1 MFKSKFNDYL
11 GILNINKNIIKGKIM
26 KKIWMTLLL
35 LPLLAGCYARRGGI
49 PLFNSYGY
57 NYTPDNVIVQK
68 GDTLYS
74 LSRKYQVPLRGMIEE
89 NNLSAPYALSIGQ
102 TLRLPKRQTHIV
114 AKGDT
119 LYSIAKKYN
128 VDMTSLSRLNDLK
141 EPYTLSIGQV
151 LALPESLAVNETTS
165 YQIASSDHGGIS
177 THNYTKTSD
186 KVTKVA
192 TKKTTSTAKKTTVA
206 KKTSSDKAK
215 PKTIAKKSPHKQ
227 ISTYRKSKFIWPVNG
242 TVVSN
247 FGIVGKGRR
256 NDGINIKAAIGTN
269 VKAADKGIVAYA
281 GNELKG
287 FGNLILIKHSDG
299 YITAYAHNQQL
310 FVKKGQKVLRGEK
323 IATVGSTGSV
333 NSPQLHFEVRAG
345 KKAVNPRQYLP

>member
-1 MFKSKFNDYL
+1 
-11 GILNINKNIIKGKIM
+11 M
-26 KKIWMTLLL
+26 KKIWITLLV
-35 LPLLAGCYARRGGI
+35 LPLLAGCYARSGGI

-57 NYTPDNVIVQK
+57 NYTPNSVVVQK

-89 NNLSAPYALSIGQ
+89 NSLSAPYALSIGQ

-119 LYSIAKKYN
+119 LYSISKKYN
-128 VDMTSLSRLNDLK
+128 VDLTSLSRFNGL
-141 EPYTLSIGQV
+141 EAPYTLSVGQV
-151 LALPESLAVNETTS
+151 LALPGSLAVGSSSS
-165 YQIASSDHGGIS
+165 YQIASAAHGGTS
-177 THNYTKTSD
+177 SYSYSKNKTAP
-186 KVTKVA
+186 KAVVK
-192 TKKTTSTAKKTTVA
+192 KKTTSASKQTSAKKVSA
-206 KKTSSDKAK
+206 SKAQKKY
-215 PKTIAKKSPHKQ
+215 IAK
-227 ISTYRKSKFIWPVNG
+227 STQRKKVSSYRKSKFIWPVNG

-310 FVKKGQKVLRGEK
+310 FVKKGQRVLRGEK

-345 KKAVNPRQYLP
+345 KKAVNPRKYLP

>member
-1 MFKSKFNDYL
+1 
-11 GILNINKNIIKGKIM
+11 M
-26 KKIWMTLLL
+26 KKTWMTLLL
-35 LPLLAGCYARRGGI
+35 LPLLAGCYARSSGI

-57 NYTPDNVIVQK
+57 NYTPGNVIVQK

-119 LYSIAKKYN
+119 LYSISKKYN
-128 VDMTSLSRLNDLK
+128 VDMTSLSRLNDLE
-141 EPYTLSIGQV
+141 EPYTISVGQA
-151 LALPESLAVNETTS
+151 LALPGSLAVKETAS
-165 YQIASSDHGGIS
+165 YQISSSDHGGTS
-177 THNYTKTSD
+177 SYSYTKATKKASE
-186 KVTKVA
+186 KVA
-192 TKKTTSTAKKTTVA
+192 TKKTASAAKKVTAA
-206 KKTSSDKAK
+206 KNSSSKAK
-215 PKTIAKKSPHKQ
+215 SKTIAKKSPRKQ
-227 ISTYRKSKFIWPVNG
+227 VSTYRKSKFIWPVKG

-269 VKAADKGIVAYA
+269 VKAADKGVVAYA

-287 FGNLILIKHSDG
+287 FGNLVLIKHSDG